1 MTISRSALGLLTQES
16 NLMTFE
22 RYEGDIEMDLQLK
35 DATVLVT
42 GSSAGIGQST
52 AIAYGSEGAR
62 VAITYYK
69 NRQGA
74 EDTKNKIVEAGG
86 QALILHYDLADPNS
100 IRASL
105 ETIAKEWGTLNV
117 LVNNAAPMDVAGP
130 TGQLFEDVPFQNWQS
145 MIRNT
150 LEGITLTIQ
159 CTLPLMRKSGWGRII
174 NVSSDGTDGWPGLGP
189 YATAKS
195 GLHGLTRTLAA
206 ELGPANIVS
215 NVVMPGAVMTERTAK
230 NIPAEQKEQIRQ
242 HMPTRQ
248 LITPED
254 VAAVIVFLGSPVNRQ
269 IIGEIIRVTGGR

>member
-1 MTISRSALGLLTQES
+1 
-16 NLMTFE
+16 
-22 RYEGDIEMDLQLK
+22 MDLHLK
-35 DATVLVT
+35 DATVFVT
-42 GSSAGIGQST
+42 GSSAGIGQAT
-52 AIAYGSEGAR
+52 AIAYGAEGAR
-62 VAITYYK
+62 VAVTYYK

-74 EDTKNKIVEAGG
+74 EETAKEVQDRGG
-86 QALILHYDLADPNS
+86 QALTVHYDLAEPDS
-100 IRASL
+100 IRSSI
-105 ETIAKEWGTLNV
+105 EQIQKEWGTLNV

-130 TGQLFEDVPFQNWQS
+130 TGQLFEDVPIQNWES
-145 MIRNT
+145 MIRRT
-150 LEGITLTIQ
+150 LEGVALTIQ
-159 CTLPLMRKSGWGRII
+159 CALPLMRKSGWGRILNI
-174 NVSSDGTDGWPGLGP
+174 SSDGTDGWPGLGP

-254 VAAVIVFLGSPVNRQ
+254 VAAVIVFLGSPVNKQ